1 MHLVDNVLLPF
12 TVPDLDD
19 RGDPDGDG
27 VKIPTYVYDFAPQ
40 SELPGPAEDLSI
52 ADVVSSYPD
61 LSILVE
67 VPLYRAHDC
76 HRALSPIALTARPVP
91 RKSVVNSGPTECAT
105 HVSAR
110 SSLRRTHTH
119 TYTHTHVYTRRSPAQ
134 ACSAQSAMPSQT

>member
-1 MHLVDNVLLPF
+1 VHLLDNVLLPF
-12 TVPDLDD
+12 TVPNVAG

-27 VKIPTYVYDFAPQ
+27 VKIPTYEYDFAPQ

-76 HRALSPIALTARPVP
+76 HRALSPIEMTTRPVP
-91 RKSVVNSGPTECAT
+91 RKIVNSGPTE
-105 HVSAR
+105 
-110 SSLRRTHTH
+110 
-119 TYTHTHVYTRRSPAQ
+119 
-134 ACSAQSAMPSQT
+134 